1 MTKEYKEILSFS
13 ENDMTNI
20 TDSISENI
28 TAFIE
33 NLNND
38 VITSE
43 EARVSYAKL
52 ISRNEPEYFE
62 RSTKEL
68 ILEWALKYVD
78 TAVHY
83 GKKL

>member
-1 MTKEYKEILSFS
+1 MTREDKDISVFDESDITDVINSAS
-13 ENDMTNI
+13 ENVT
-20 TDSISENI
+20 T
-28 TAFIE
+28 FIE
-33 NLNND
+33 NLKND

-43 EARVSYAKL
+43 EAVVSYAKL
-52 ISRNEPEYFE
+52 VSRNEPEYFE

-78 TAVHY
+78 TAVNY

>member
-1 MTKEYKEILSFS
+1 MTRENKDISVFDESDITDVINSAS
-13 ENDMTNI
+13 ENVT
-20 TDSISENI
+20 T
-28 TAFIE
+28 FIE
-33 NLNND
+33 NLKND
-38 VITSE
+38 VITLE
-43 EARVSYAKL
+43 EAIVSYAKL
-52 ISRNEPEYFE
+52 VARNEPEYFE

>member
-1 MTKEYKEILSFS
+1 MTQEDKDISVFNES
-13 ENDMTNI
+13 DI
-20 TDSISENI
+20 TDVINSASKNV
-28 TAFIE
+28 TTFIE
-33 NLNND
+33 DLKND

-43 EARVSYAKL
+43 EAIVSYAKL
-52 ISRNEPEYFE
+52 VSRNEPEYFE
-62 RSTKEL
+62 RSAKEL

>member
-1 MTKEYKEILSFS
+1 MTREDKDISVFDESDI
-13 ENDMTNI
+13 TNVI
-20 TDSISENI
+20 NSVSKNV

-33 NLNND
+33 DLKND

-43 EARVSYAKL
+43 EAIVSYAKL
-52 ISRNEPEYFE
+52 VSRNESEYFE
-62 RSTKEL
+62 RPAKEL
-68 ILEWALKYVD
+68 ILEWSLKYVD

>member
-1 MTKEYKEILSFS
+1 MTREKDILSFS

-33 NLNND
+33 DLNND

-43 EARVSYAKL
+43 EAVVSYAKL
-52 ISRNEPEYFE
+52 VSRNEPEYFE

-78 TAVHY
+78 TAVNY

>member
-1 MTKEYKEILSFS
+1 MTMKEKDLLSFS

-20 TDSISENI
+20 IDLVSKNI
-28 TAFIE
+28 TTFIE
-33 NLNND
+33 DLNND

-43 EARVSYAKL
+43 EAIVSYAKL
-52 ISRNEPEYFE
+52 VSRNEPAYFE

-78 TAVHY
+78 TAVSY

>member
-1 MTKEYKEILSFS
+1 MTQEEKDILIFS

-20 TDSISENI
+20 IDSVSENI
-28 TAFIE
+28 TTFIE
-33 NLNND
+33 DLNND
-38 VITSE
+38 VIASE
-43 EARVSYAKL
+43 EAIVSYAKL
-52 ISRNEPEYFE
+52 VARNEPEYFE

>member
-43 EARVSYAKL
+43 EAIVSYAKL